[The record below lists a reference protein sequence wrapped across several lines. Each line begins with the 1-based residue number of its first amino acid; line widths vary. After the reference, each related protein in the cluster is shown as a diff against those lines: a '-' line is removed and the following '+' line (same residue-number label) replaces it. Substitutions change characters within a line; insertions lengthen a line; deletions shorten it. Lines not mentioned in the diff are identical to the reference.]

1 MALRYLGFSLFGL
14 AFTYLLAGI
23 SEYLGVT
30 RLNFIPFGGRSWALW
45 LYPFYFLFAFCI
57 SGVIFRMPK
66 RTYVGIFVGFIL
78 LFVLL
83 IYLSQGQIFDN
94 WRLFGVDAY

>member
-23 SEYLGVT
+23 SEYLRVTSFGFGV
-30 RLNFIPFGGRSWALW
+30 RYWADW

-66 RTYVGIFVGFIL
+66 RAYVGIFVSFA
-78 LFVLL
+78 VLL
-83 IYLSQGQIFDN
+83 ALLTYLSQGQIFDN